1 MPWDVI
7 CGFYEGRMIQ
17 WRFWIRSSL
26 EKFEKEK
33 ENVVEM
39 EKSVGELEAQ
49 AEGLRTAPTERERL
63 EKEKIVL
70 EEDVKKFHAMITEFT
85 GRVAALE
92 KMLEQ
97 RQRELNAKEEE
108 RNRILEENQEL
119 KKRVELQIFNARDVE
134 RMKREMQAVEKDIVD
149 AEMARNSWEDKSWD
163 LDSETGQKLKE
174 LMALAIKRFP
184 DLSKD
189 LPVAARVSSER
200 KEEVRSWLVPSEGW
214 VKLNVDAAVVT
225 ESRVA
230 AVGGV
235 LRTSPGD
242 WVLGF
247 AFSFL
252 L

>member
-174 LMALAIKRFP
+174 LMALAIKRISEIFP
-184 DLSKD
+184 VVADTVSKYKKNVESTVSKMRVCLSET
-189 LPVAARVSSER
+189 A
-200 KEEVRSWLVPSEGW
+200 
-214 VKLNVDAAVVT
+214 AAVSDVYKAT
-225 ESRVA
+225 LPSQFTDGA
-230 AVGGV
+230 NA
-235 LRTSPGD
+235 SK
-242 WVLGF
+242 
-247 AFSFL
+247 
-252 L
+252 